1 MMTVCVCVLSVV
13 DGGRHEDKVD
23 LSQSSSRLSPPK
35 PVARRTK
42 AAAAGLNEMILRR
55 HTAMFQ
61 RQNND
66 ASSSRV
72 DGYAQ
77 LQPPVP
83 IFRPKKQQ
91 TTSGETD
98 KQAAGQAE
106 LAAVNSRIHRRTDSD
121 SIIET
126 VRSEKPA
133 EIPGVKTV
141 TFQRTQKLETVQTS
155 SPLPKP
161 TSAQKSI
168 LSLKQSV
175 REETPDDITRRTEAS
190 EQPEKKSLTAAEAD
204 KQPVAVDEVEKRPT
218 KPQIPPKTGV
228 LSQKAEHAL
237 KTNHPRVVK
246 PSLSLPASTITAT
259 LPATEDSSVEEIGN
273 KFRIPEVKLRSTSP
287 SLKPPATLT
296 SELVHSDSTLNTVGL
311 ESAGSTEKDVVVRG
325 KNGQEHGSAEQLA
338 PGSVKTVSAELEL
351 GRKWSAKKNR
361 VAVVL
366 KNGDSE
372 SDETEMTKES
382 GKDTTNSSQT
392 TVAGQMTSSQQ
403 TAAVPESSKSETISR
418 RPQECSRSGP
428 GQIVKTE
435 ADQPESRSAGTTRQQ
450 KTSLT
455 AAADK
460 GPEADKPSLTDEC
473 GTAATADTFVP
484 VSKRATMFGSSLLSS
499 GHQSSVK
506 LASSVQVD
514 ISDGVSDAGE
524 LSRVKRS
531 VASRVASI
539 AACSTDRQPPTA
551 RNLKTSMTTTGES
564 NIATETSA
572 CEAKNEVVIQ
582 AADVGRCPPPTQSD
596 KVSIERPPLKTT
608 AVKSVTGKLLANVGT
623 SAGKQVEKPDEKTS
637 TVTGVVQKAPD
648 KTSAPSWVKQSRTFS
663 SKHQP
668 KDGSGEPV
676 LKKDNTESGS
686 TAVVSSIPSWVKP
699 SIATSPK
706 QARKNSSQETSVT
719 SSSCSVQSVTGG
731 SKDNAESGS
740 TAVMS
745 SVPSWVKPSLTTSPK
760 QARKNSPQETSV
772 TSSSCSVQSVSGG
785 SKDNAESGST
795 AVVSSVPSWV
805 KPSVATS
812 PKQARK
818 NSPQETSV
826 TSSSCSVQS
835 QPGTAASA
843 KTTTSVTVETKTGVS
858 KVKSTS
864 VKDPAVER
872 GTVKPS
878 ESVVVPQ
885 RRFAAGKQP
894 VTSGEPIWMSL
905 AQKKSRVWTEGKI
918 SSE

>member
-1 MMTVCVCVLSVV
+1 MFVCVLSVV

-42 AAAAGLNEMILRR
+42 AAPITCLNEMILRR

-72 DGYAQ
+72 DGDAQ
-77 LQPPVP
+77 LKPPIP

-91 TTSGETD
+91 MTSGETD
-98 KQAAGQAE
+98 KQTAGPSE

-133 EIPGVKTV
+133 EIPSVKTV

-175 REETPDDITRRTEAS
+175 KEETPDDITRRTEAS

-218 KPQIPPKTGV
+218 KPQLPPKTGV

-246 PSLSLPASTITAT
+246 PSLSLPASTITAA
-259 LPATEDSSVEEIGN
+259 LPAIEDSSVEEIGN

-287 SLKPPATLT
+287 LLKTPVTLT
-296 SELVHSDSTLNTVGL
+296 SELVHSDSALNTVVL
-311 ESAGSTEKDVVVRG
+311 ESAGSTEKDGVVRG

-338 PGSVKTVSAELEL
+338 PGSLKTVSAESEL

-361 VAVVL
+361 AGIVL
-366 KNGDSE
+366 KNGDLE

-392 TVAGQMTSSQQ
+392 TVTGQTTSSHQ
-403 TAAVPESSKSETISR
+403 TAAVPESTQSETISR
-418 RPQECSRSGP
+418 RPQECSRSEQ

-435 ADQPESRSAGTTRQQ
+435 AGRPENRSAGTTRQQ
-450 KTSLT
+450 KSSLT

-473 GTAATADTFVP
+473 DTADTFVP

-499 GHQSSVK
+499 GRQSSVK
-506 LASSVQVD
+506 PASSVQVD
-514 ISDGVSDAGE
+514 VSDGVSNAGE
-524 LSRVKRS
+524 LSRVTRS

-539 AACSTDRQPPTA
+539 AACSTDRQPPAA
-551 RNLKTSMTTTGES
+551 RNLKTSVTTTGES

-608 AVKSVTGKLLANVGT
+608 AVKSVTGKLSANVGT
-623 SAGKQVEKPDEKTS
+623 SAGKQLEKPDEKTS
-637 TVTGVVQKAPD
+637 AVTGVVQKAPD

-668 KDGSGEPV
+668 KEGSGEPV
-676 LKKDNTESGS
+676 LKKDNAESGS
-686 TAVVSSIPSWVKP
+686 IAVVSSVPSWVKP
-699 SIATSPK
+699 LIATSPK
-706 QARKNSSQETSVT
+706 HARKNSPQENSVT
-719 SSSCSVQSVTGG
+719 SSSCSVQSVSGG

-785 SKDNAESGST
+785 SKDNAESGRT